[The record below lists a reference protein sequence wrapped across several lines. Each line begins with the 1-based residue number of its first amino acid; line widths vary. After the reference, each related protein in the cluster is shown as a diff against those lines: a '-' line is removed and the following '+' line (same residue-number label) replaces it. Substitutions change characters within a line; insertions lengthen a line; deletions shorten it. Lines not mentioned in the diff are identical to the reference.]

1 MISRCICPAGWGGAH
16 CAEHLDISIPE
27 LSGTGFISFPTLQNA
42 YSDLHLSLEFK
53 PTAWTGLLY
62 FIHKKINSF
71 SFVGAFKPLKYCIL
85 CCPFDTHCSSEHE
98 WCNYTKQNRFLE
110 SFQFSHPLNQVK
122 GLRYLIFLIRITV
135 ANWGNWGYDR
145 RLFSSG
151 LEGRIYWTQVGFIN
165 SISGVRTDWKNKIFI
180 SQMNLTQISI

>member
-1 MISRCICPAGWGGAH
+1 MISRCICPAGWGGAQ
-16 CAEHLDISIPE
+16 CAEHIDISIPE

-62 FIHKKINSF
+62 FIYKKKYSF
-71 SFVGAFKPLKYCIL
+71 TFVGTFKPLKCCIL

-110 SFQFSHPLNQVK
+110 SFQF
-122 GLRYLIFLIRITV
+122 
-135 ANWGNWGYDR
+135 
-145 RLFSSG
+145 FSS
-151 LEGRIYWTQVGFIN
+151 IK
-165 SISGVRTDWKNKIFI
+165 SS
-180 SQMNLTQISI
+180 